1 MRGSEQRVQANSE
14 AIKFTRNLKAVTE
27 KKVAME
33 NRNRSRMQVRVK
45 PDQNLAAALESVR
58 KGVTAKGQGGSLKE
72 RAKQASGAGPR
83 ARTPNASARSPFS
96 GRVRTSGTADDRPRP
111 AWRGSSATGA
121 AADVRE
127 RQTSKLMVVRSR
139 TPTRQSTAPGE
150 AGDPAEGQPALAGE
164 EADMEERSKDVER
177 RRAREAG
184 LSSKETQL
192 ERRET
197 ALRKASETLEREKA
211 AIAVRL
217 TVFVFF
223 LLFFILFLSRI
234 FSGSLVWRHWCGVVT
249 GGENGAG
256 AGAQGARPEA
266 ERGGEAAEAGAGR
279 EGGDTPHEGGAGQPA
294 LRR

>member
-1 MRGSEQRVQANSE
+1 M
-14 AIKFTRNLKAVTE
+14 
-27 KKVAME
+27 
-33 NRNRSRMQVRVK
+33 
-45 PDQNLAAALESVR
+45 ESVR

-217 TVFVFF
+217 NATFQ
-223 LLFFILFLSRI
+223 LFF
-234 FSGSLVWRHWCGVVT
+234 FSFFSKSLVWRGDRRRKRRWSGSARCSPGSRARWRSCRSRYRPRGRRHAAPRRSWATCAPPLRRWCGDISTAPAACHLALILCPVVA
-249 GGENGAG
+249 GGELPGS
-256 AGAQGARPEA
+256 
-266 ERGGEAAEAGAGR
+266 ER
-279 EGGDTPHEGGAGQPA
+279 
-294 LRR
+294 

>member
-121 AADVRE
+121 SS
-127 RQTSKLMVVRSR
+127 TSPNFKLARR
-139 TPTRQSTAPGE
+139 NEHQNN
-150 AGDPAEGQPALAGE
+150 
-164 EADMEERSKDVER
+164 SKGP
-177 RRAREAG
+177 RATREAH
-184 LSSKETQL
+184 
-192 ERRET
+192 
-197 ALRKASETLEREKA
+197 
-211 AIAVRL
+211 VRM
-217 TVFVFF
+217 FVV
-223 LLFFILFLSRI
+223 L
-234 FSGSLVWRHWCGVVT
+234 
-249 GGENGAG
+249 
-256 AGAQGARPEA
+256 P
-266 ERGGEAAEAGAGR
+266 
-279 EGGDTPHEGGAGQPA
+279 
-294 LRR
+294 

>member
-1 MRGSEQRVQANSE
+1 MIVAAMEATAHTLQDAEAELQSKTGAIDAVEAELRQVRKQLRQCCPVGRAVQGELTQGLRGSEQRVQANSE

-96 GRVRTSGTADDRPRP
+96 GRVRTSGTADDKPRP

-150 AGDPAEGQPALAGE
+150 AGDPAEGQQAGE

-217 TVFVFF
+217 NATLCF
-223 LLFFILFLSRI
+223 LFLSFFFF
-234 FSGSLVWRHWCGVVT
+234 FSASLAWW
-249 GGENGAG
+249 
-256 AGAQGARPEA
+256 
-266 ERGGEAAEAGAGR
+266 
-279 EGGDTPHEGGAGQPA
+279 
-294 LRR
+294 

>member
-217 TVFVFF
+217 NATLFSSSSLFIIFF
-223 LLFFILFLSRI
+223 SE
-234 FSGSLVWRHWCGVVT
+234 SLAWR
-249 GGENGAG
+249 
-256 AGAQGARPEA
+256 
-266 ERGGEAAEAGAGR
+266 
-279 EGGDTPHEGGAGQPA
+279 GD
-294 LRR
+294 RRRRRR

>member
-217 TVFVFF
+217 TV
-223 LLFFILFLSRI
+223 LFFSSFFSSFFLSRI

-279 EGGDTPHEGGAGQPA
+279 EGGDTPHEGGTGQPA